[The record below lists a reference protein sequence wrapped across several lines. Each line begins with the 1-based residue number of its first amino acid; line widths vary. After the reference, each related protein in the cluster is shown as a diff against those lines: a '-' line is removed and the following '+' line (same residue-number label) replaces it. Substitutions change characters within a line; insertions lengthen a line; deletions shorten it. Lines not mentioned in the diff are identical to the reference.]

1 MMIRDRGRIK
11 WTAMMLPEHVKLL
24 RDWVREDQY
33 EQKLTLDEQ
42 QLEVM
47 NEVLLE
53 AIEFNQ
59 FVAITYYQNHNYKIV
74 LGKIDNWDELDHK
87 LHIVD
92 RFNESFRISIADV
105 ADIQVV
111 KV

>member
-1 MMIRDRGRIK
+1 MVIRDRGRIK

-33 EQKLTLDEQ
+33 EQKISLDEQ
-42 QLEVM
+42 QLEIM
-47 NEVLLE
+47 NEILMG
-53 AIEFNQ
+53 AIEHDQ

-74 LGKIDNWDELDHK
+74 IGKIHDWDELAHK
-87 LHIVD
+87 LYIVD
-92 RFNESFRISIADV
+92 RFNESQRISIADV